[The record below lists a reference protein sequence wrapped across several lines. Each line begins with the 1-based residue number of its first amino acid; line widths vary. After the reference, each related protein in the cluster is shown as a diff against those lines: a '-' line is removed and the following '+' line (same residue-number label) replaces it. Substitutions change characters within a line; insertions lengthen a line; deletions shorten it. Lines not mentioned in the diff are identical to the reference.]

1 MEETIKKLIKEG
13 KGATLNR
20 AKIMTAGQG
29 RNGKSATI
37 RSLLAGQDFNPNLE
51 STIGADTTK
60 NDCQV
65 NQTEI
70 NGKWKLLNDDEKK
83 DIAAK
88 HQARTLKEESRN
100 PTKNKIKMK
109 MMKKFQKIKQTNK
122 KQELLLWMKKRKMK

>member
-1 MEETIKKLIKEG
+1 MEETINRLIKEG

-37 RSLLAGQDFNPNLE
+37 RSLTGQDFNPKLE

-70 NGKWKLLNDDEKK
+70 NGKWKLLSDDEKK

-100 PTKNKIKMK
+100 PTKNKIKQMN
-109 MMKKFQKIKQTNK
+109 NK
-122 KQELLLWMKKRKMK
+122 KQELLL

>member
-29 RNGKSATI
+29 RNDKSATI
-37 RSLLAGQDFNPNLE
+37 CSLAGQDFNPNLE

-65 NQTEI
+65 NQS
-70 NGKWKLLNDDEKK
+70 N
-83 DIAAK
+83 
-88 HQARTLKEESRN
+88 
-100 PTKNKIKMK
+100 
-109 MMKKFQKIKQTNK
+109 
-122 KQELLLWMKKRKMK
+122 